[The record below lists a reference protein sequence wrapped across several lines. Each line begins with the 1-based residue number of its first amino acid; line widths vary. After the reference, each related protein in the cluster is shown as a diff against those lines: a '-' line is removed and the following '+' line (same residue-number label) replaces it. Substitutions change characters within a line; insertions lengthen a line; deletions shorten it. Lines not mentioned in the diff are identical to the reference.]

1 MDYIYIYLGLLE
13 VICNQHQQRLK
24 ECLRSS
30 SLLLFLIL
38 EGKQS
43 LFLIKYDVKYR
54 FFIGSTDAE
63 AEAPVLWPLD
73 VKNQLTGKDP
83 DAGKD

>member
-63 AEAPVLWPLD
+63 AEALILWP
-73 VKNQLTGKDP
+73 P
-83 DAGKD
+83 DDKEPAHWKRP